1 MSTLTKGKWVYNA
14 QIQGDGR
21 VTGFDIQQ
29 ESYPNHFVCECVS
42 EPDAKLIASA
52 PELLAMLHRVVYLLN
67 DPDADSFD
75 ANQLER
81 EIEQLITK
89 VTQ

>member
-1 MSTLTKGKWVYNA
+1 MSGIYRRGSW
-14 QIQGDGR
+14 
-21 VTGFDIQQ
+21 
-29 ESYPNHFVCECVS
+29 ESHVVDTVNEAPALWHIRDAYGVVATVESVNES
-42 EPDAKLIASA
+42 DAKLIASA
-52 PELLAMLHRVVYLLN
+52 PEMLAMLHRVVHLLN
-67 DPDADSFD
+67 DPDADAFD